1 MGRTRRRPGEFR
13 TDPAPSCRVSAG
25 AGRKVPYGRVERRR
39 GSVTWPLR
47 RARRDRTRRDHGARP
62 GIAGAPDDR
71 RRPRTHRDRRRG
83 HTCGN
88 GMVMVGSG
96 LGDLVPAGLTGEIH
110 LREPAFPQQVLD
122 RPVHRCDPDPA
133 HPATR
138 RAQHLPRPQGACRD
152 EEGLLNCLSLTRVP
166 DLGICM
172 VKEVLSERAQSCSR
186 LRRYPRRR
194 LTPAPPSAQTA
205 LLTSK

>member
-25 AGRKVPYGRVERRR
+25 AGRKVPCGGSRGEEARLRGLYAGRAETVHDEIMALDPESPGRQTIDTARAPIEIVDA
-39 GSVTWPLR
+39 VTL
-47 RARRDRTRRDHGARP
+47 AAME
-62 GIAGAPDDR
+62 
-71 RRPRTHRDRRRG
+71 
-83 HTCGN
+83 
-88 GMVMVGSG
+88 MVMVGSG

-194 LTPAPPSAQTA
+194 LTPAPPSA
-205 LLTSK
+205 